1 MLQVTCNKKSAREW
15 DAAVSGVGVNVT
27 QDTLQHVC
35 HGDDELVHLREGRGP
50 DNKITGCLEK
60 FHHEVEVQLHD
71 AVSRW
76 CNWVGA
82 DQNDQR

>member
-1 MLQVTCNKKSAREW
+1 MIVKKVTCKAKSGRE
-15 DAAVSGVGVNVT
+15 DDVAVSGADVNVT
-27 QDTLQHVC
+27 QATLQYVC

-76 CNWVGA
+76 CN
-82 DQNDQR
+82 